1 MKYLLLFV
9 TMLCCKLLT
18 AQEKLFT
25 VYFDFNKYKLTEKTI
40 SFLDSLSAHSSSIR
54 SIELT
59 GHCDKIGNDTYND
72 QLSLDRLEA
81 VKYYLLLKGF
91 AENIFTKSTGF
102 GKRKPLN
109 DNLTDIDRSLN
120 RRVELLVVENEPAKI
135 PVPETVIIP
144 AEPVKDTGSLLTQ
157 IERQISDSSAAAPKN
172 IILKNMNFIGGRHVL
187 VKESLPVADEL
198 VEVMKKFPTLKIE
211 IQGHICCV
219 FNDGDGLDFD
229 FGSKDLSVRRAE
241 AIYNYL
247 IDHGIDASRLSYKG
261 FGSTKPLFYPE
272 KNENEKLQNR
282 RVEIQIISK

>member
-1 MKYLLLFV
+1 MKYFLLLSAIF
-9 TMLCCKLLT
+9 CCKILA

-25 VYFDFNKYKLTEKTI
+25 VHFDFNKYDLTETTI
-40 SFLDSLSAHSSSIR
+40 YFLDSLSAHSGSIR

-72 QLSLDRLEA
+72 QLSLRRIDA
-81 VKYYLLLKGF
+81 VKQYLLSKGL
-91 AENIFTKSTGF
+91 AESIFIRSTGF

-109 DNLTDIDRSLN
+109 DNVTDIDRALN
-120 RRVELLVVENEPAKI
+120 RRVELLVVENEPARI
-135 PVPETVIIP
+135 PVPDTVIKP
-144 AEPVKDTGSLLTQ
+144 AEPEKDTSSLLTQ
-157 IERQISDSSAAAPKN
+157 IERQISDSSATAPQN
-172 IILKNMNFIGGRHVL
+172 IILKNLNFIAGRHVL
-187 VKESLPVADEL
+187 VKESFPVADEL

-247 IDHGIDASRLSYKG
+247 VDHGIDAGRLSYKG